1 MPHYFRQMEKLNLEG
16 PPLLGC
22 LPLPSPLTPTEF
34 GQNID
39 KGAVVVD
46 TSEPAAFGGAHIKG
60 AYSIWLE
67 GLPVFGGWYCSTTNP
82 YCSFWKTSLTWKERC
97 VT

>member
-1 MPHYFRQMEKLNLEG
+1 MENYNLED

-22 LPLPSPLTPTEF
+22 MSLPSPLTPGEF
-34 GQNID
+34 KD
-39 KGAVVVD
+39 EMARGALVID

-67 GLPVFGGWYCSTTNP
+67 GLPQGWYWRLVFQLPPIS
-82 YCSFWKTSLTWKERC
+82 YGG
-97 VT
+97 